1 MEKEKGREKWMK
13 PGKKEGWGGR
23 EREAQ
28 WQKWAGKEGERKR
41 EEERERERIPV
52 SLFCFGLIL

>member
-1 MEKEKGREKWMK
+1 MK
-13 PGKKEGWGGR
+13 SCKKEGWGGG

-28 WQKWAGKEGERKR
+28 WQKWAGKEGERRR
-41 EEERERERIPV
+41 EEERERERIPD